1 MAKALI
7 LYKIYLEK
15 YIDLDD
21 PKHREL
27 YRKSLHEYN
36 LLIMQ
41 SVNPSAFKNNIYH
54 GFKIRNQWWI

>member
-1 MAKALI
+1 MAKALS

-15 YIDLDD
+15 SLDLDD

-41 SVNPSAFKNNIYH
+41 SVNPSAFKNNIYDRL
-54 GFKIRNQWWI
+54 KIRN

>member
-1 MAKALI
+1 L
-7 LYKIYLEK
+7 
-15 YIDLDD
+15 DFDD
-21 PKHREL
+21 PKQREL

-41 SVNPSAFKNNIYH
+41 SVNPSVFKNNIYD